1 LKTMTDNAIILNS
14 RILIVDDQAANVLLL
29 ERILQ
34 QSGYRNVVSLTD
46 SRQVMD
52 QFQMFQPDLLLLDLM
67 MPKVDGY
74 AIMTELCGWIAGETY
89 FPILV
94 ITADVSNLARQRALS
109 LGAKDFLTKPIDTT
123 EATLRI
129 YNLLETR
136 WLYRQL
142 QGQNQVLT
150 EQVRESRQQLEAL
163 RAELERIAQGG
174 GLPTDQFAVARTRIA
189 QAVSSIERF
198 GETLK
203 CGVVAFGV
211 LAIANLMPQLK
222 AQSSVSSTALTVR
235 VEPEAR
241 LSQSQVPIQFLV
253 SSDGTADVVSQSAIV
268 AAWIRAMPGQQ
279 IHLTARAGAV
289 TGPSGATGAAEIRW
303 NGSLT
308 SATVGGQS
316 ATCTTGLLVSNT
328 WQALVTG
335 WQQSGTLICSLKFE
349 LTNPRVL
356 APGAYAAV
364 VDLDLRAE

>member
-1 LKTMTDNAIILNS
+1 MMHTKIVLNS

-34 QSGYRNVVSLTD
+34 QSGYRNVASLTD
-46 SRQVMD
+46 SRQVMEE
-52 QFQMFQPDLLLLDLM
+52 FRMFQPDLLLLDLM
-67 MPKVDGY
+67 MPRVDGY
-74 AIMTELCGWIAGETY
+74 AIMTQLREWIADETY

-94 ITADVSNLARQRALS
+94 ITADVSSAAKQKALS

-136 WLYRQL
+136 WLYREL
-142 QGQNQVLT
+142 HAQNRMLT

-163 RAELERIAQGG
+163 RMEFERITQGG
-174 GLPTDQFAVARTRIA
+174 GLPTEQFAFARTRIA
-189 QAVSSIERF
+189 QAMSSLERF

-211 LAIANLMPQLK
+211 LAVANLMPQLK
-222 AQSSVSSTALTVR
+222 AQSSVSSTTLAVH

-241 LSQSQVPIQFLV
+241 LSQSQVPIQFFV

-279 IHLTARAGAV
+279 IHLTARSGEV
-289 TGPSGATGAAEIRW
+289 IGPSGATGAAEIRW

-308 SATVGGQS
+308 SATVGGQA
-316 ATCTTGLLVSNT
+316 ATCTTGLLVSET
-328 WQALVTG
+328 WQALVSG
-335 WQQSGTLICSLKFE
+335 WQRSGTLICSLKFE
-349 LTNPRVL
+349 LVNPRIL
-356 APGAYAAV
+356 APGTYAAV
-364 VDLDLRAE
+364 VSLDLRAE